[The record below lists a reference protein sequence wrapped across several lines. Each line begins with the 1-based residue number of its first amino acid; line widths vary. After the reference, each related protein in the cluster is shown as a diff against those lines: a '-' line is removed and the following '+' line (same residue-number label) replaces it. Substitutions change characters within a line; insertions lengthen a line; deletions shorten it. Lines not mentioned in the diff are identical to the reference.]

1 LRAARLTVC
10 LEFQHHCIV
19 DFPPIRNLR
28 TGGDRASSAVGLA
41 ALRAARE
48 VTQIMLKV

>member
-1 LRAARLTVC
+1 MPRGSPSAWSSNIIESSISADPK
-10 LEFQHHCIV
+10 I
-19 DFPPIRNLR
+19 R
-28 TGGDRASSAVGLA
+28 TGGDCASPAAGLA